1 MQLCCYTD
9 THIHIHTT
17 HIYTNTAHTITY
29 THMYVHTYKHTHTY
43 ILYTNTHHTHTH
55 TRTYVHTRTHIPTHR
70 TYLLNATSKE
80 DRNEWIEAI
89 SKATP
94 QSKNSPRA
102 ARKDVKQRTNPE
114 PKKEELPH
122 PKYTERQTTAN
133 EAALLST
140 EDQSENDKV

>member
-1 MQLCCYTD
+1 MH
-9 THIHIHTT
+9 THT
-17 HIYTNTAHTITY
+17 
-29 THMYVHTYKHTHTY
+29 HTHTY
-43 ILYTNTHHTHTH
+43 TQHTHTCTYKQHTHMHTHTCTHTHAHTHTH

>member
-1 MQLCCYTD
+1 
-9 THIHIHTT
+9 
-17 HIYTNTAHTITY
+17 
-29 THMYVHTYKHTHTY
+29 MYVHTYKHTHTY